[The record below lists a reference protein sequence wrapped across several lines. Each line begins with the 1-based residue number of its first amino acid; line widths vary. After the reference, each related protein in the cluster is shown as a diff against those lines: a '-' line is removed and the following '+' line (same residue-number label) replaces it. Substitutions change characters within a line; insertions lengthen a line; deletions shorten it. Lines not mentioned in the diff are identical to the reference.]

1 MYGKSNK
8 QDLTKQ
14 DIQSKTRMQLFFEIF
29 GVKYMELIKLNLI
42 LIMYLLPAIV
52 WTGMNFNVLFSEEVV
67 ASGSAIYRLVYFAGL
82 IPCLL
87 IAAPAISGAA
97 YVIRNFTQDR
107 HAWLW
112 SDFRER
118 AKENRKQ
125 AILYM
130 LVFTAFLF
138 IGQLVLTAYSVIGT
152 GSMFLVF
159 ARALFIVTYIFVILS
174 SMYVYPMMVT
184 YELSLKDIIR
194 NSLLLTIG
202 KLIGTIGIAIGAIVP
217 AIIFLLLSML
227 HGAFLIVLGL
237 YFVLIG
243 IAFAMYV
250 TITYTTAVFEEV
262 LVPSEEDEDE
272 AMRAILTQRN
282 KTS

>member
-1 MYGKSNK
+1 MKNFFNRLMYGKSNK

-14 DIQSKTRMQLFFEIF
+14 DIQSKTRLQLFFEIF
-29 GVKYMELIKLNLI
+29 GVKYMELIKLNFI
-42 LIMYLLPAIV
+42 LIMYLLPAII
-52 WTGMNFNVLFSEEVV
+52 WTGINFNVLFSEEFIGV
-67 ASGSAIYRLVYFAGL
+67 GIYRLIYFAGL

-87 IAAPAISGAA
+87 IAAPAISGVS

-112 SDFRER
+112 SDFREK

-130 LVFTAFLF
+130 LIFTAFLF
-138 IGQLVLTAYSVIGT
+138 IGQLVLTAYSAIGT

-202 KLIGTIGIAIGAIVP
+202 KLFGTVAIAIAAIIPAIV
-217 AIIFLLLSML
+217 FLLLAML
-227 HGAFLIVLGL
+227 HGAFLIVLGIILRTNRYCIRYVCNYHL
-237 YFVLIG
+237 YNSYI
-243 IAFAMYV
+243 
-250 TITYTTAVFEEV
+250 
-262 LVPSEEDEDE
+262 
-272 AMRAILTQRN
+272 
-282 KTS
+282 